1 MRVLDFR
8 DCGGWG
14 NFWLNEGAV
23 FSTQVRRLHSTF
35 VKTLQIRAIDIS
47 CVQAHPMGM
56 TCGNTAAVYH
66 SDSFGAA
73 KMVRDSTRYNRSKE
87 ACGKRNSKIL
97 FYFDGM
103 REI

>member
-1 MRVLDFR
+1 MSAITRGEQPKIHPLI
-8 DCGGWG
+8 
-14 NFWLNEGAV
+14 
-23 FSTQVRRLHSTF
+23 HSTF

-66 SDSFGAA
+66 SDSLGAA

-87 ACGKRNSKIL
+87 ACGKQNLKFEIT
-97 FYFDGM
+97 M